1 MAWGDDRLL
10 VLHSDG
16 LPSRWSPGPAA
27 HSPSLDPAVIA
38 AVIVRDASSPARPV
52 RDDTAVAVLSPSPPD
67 HLP

>member
-1 MAWGDDRLL
+1 M
-10 VLHSDG
+10 LHSDG

-52 RDDTAVAVLSPSPPD
+52 RDDTTVAVLSPSPPD
-67 HLP
+67 RFP